1 MDTAAIKTAYH
12 RLLFCHN
19 PLGYSG
25 ALRRSRCQ
33 SICLNAHC
41 AKAAPRHMHGPAPKS
56 MNWER
61 SCAARECQHT
71 TANMTAPA
79 QSRRPSTCAGR
90 RQRAG
95 TGSGAASPAAPRHRS
110 APVVYKQNVSR
121 TSIWQCQYRNI
132 AKAPSLLVLKH
143 APVPV
148 PIRRCW
154 NIRCRDINRSVSVQ
168 LPCRCALLGKHHKA
182 HEARAEWWST
192 RVAKH
197 IPLVH
202 QHGMHAAA
210 GGCDA
215 NTMLLAQR
223 RS

>member
-1 MDTAAIKTAYH
+1 MPVN
-12 RLLFCHN
+12 LFECALCEGRAEAHAWSRAQEHE
-19 PLGYSG
+19 LG
-25 ALRRSRCQ
+25 AELF
-33 SICLNAHC
+33 
-41 AKAAPRHMHGPAPKS
+41 
-56 MNWER
+56 
-61 SCAARECQHT
+61 AARECQHT